1 MCRRAMWSVD
11 LWFYF
16 FFIFKF
22 TKRLIWKIILY
33 NNVYSYKQIAAFGGF
48 ILLLGFWA
56 FIWESQIL
64 FTFDFSNDQIAVS
77 KANPFVSSFIA
88 AFTSFLINRY
98 FGKNWSL
105 LVAINGALTG
115 MVSFSIAE
123 HSRKCFISV
132 FKKSYFLLHKT
143 MFCLTQYKSSVLLK
157 ILLKWDYSTNYFLIM
172 YHLMRRYVV
181 KFRKKE

>member
-88 AFTSFLINRY
+88 AFTSILINRY

-115 MVSFSIAE
+115 MISFSDCRTTAGN
-123 HSRKCFISV
+123 
-132 FKKSYFLLHKT
+132 
-143 MFCLTQYKSSVLLK
+143 VLLVF
-157 ILLKWDYSTNYFLIM
+157 LKKVIFYYTKQCF
-172 YHLMRRYVV
+172 V
-181 KFRKKE
+181 